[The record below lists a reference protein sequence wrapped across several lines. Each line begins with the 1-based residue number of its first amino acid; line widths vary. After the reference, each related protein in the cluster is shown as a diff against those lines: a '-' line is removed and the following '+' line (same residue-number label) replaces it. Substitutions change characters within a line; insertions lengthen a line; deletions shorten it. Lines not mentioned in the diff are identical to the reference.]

1 MTKMQMMKPVMFAAA
16 LLLTGVG
23 AASAENRFISRGQEA
38 RIQQLLP
45 GADTTNV
52 TGGQSYIIDQIF
64 MRGPDAEYHSD
75 LDRRNALRIL
85 FSNVPGGLPQDQQS
99 RGLNSLIKGG

>member
-1 MTKMQMMKPVMFAAA
+1 MKSLILAAA
-16 LLLTGVG
+16 VLLGLAGPSL
-23 AASAENRFISRGQEA
+23 AQNRFISAYTEA

-52 TGGQSYIIDQIF
+52 TGGQSFIIDKIF
-64 MRGPDAEYHSD
+64 LGGPDAEYRTD

-85 FSNVPGGLPQDQQS
+85 FQKVPGGLPK
-99 RGLNSLIKGG
+99 RG